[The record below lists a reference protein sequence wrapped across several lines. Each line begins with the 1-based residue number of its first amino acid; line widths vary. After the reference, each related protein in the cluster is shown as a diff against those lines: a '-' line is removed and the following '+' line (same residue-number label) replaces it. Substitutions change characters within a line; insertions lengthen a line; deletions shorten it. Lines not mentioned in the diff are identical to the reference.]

1 MIQLCATGSSLRWY
15 RGLHPDAHTLQK
27 VYTVEDK
34 ILQTLWCT
42 FEDKDSE
49 KNAKSGDSLINK
61 KKDKKYIRCICI
73 REQRL
78 LSLFMES
85 GAFYYVPLPFMV
97 NYIVNVINVFMSL
110 IGQTH
115 LVSQKWHTN

>member
-1 MIQLCATGSSLRWY
+1 MTGSSLKWY
-15 RGLHPDAHTLQK
+15 RGLRPDAHTLQK

-34 ILQTLWCT
+34 ILQTLWCM

-49 KNAKSGDSLINK
+49 KNAESGDSLINK
-61 KKDKKYIRCICI
+61 KKDKEYTRCICI
-73 REQRL
+73 REQGL

-97 NYIVNVINVFMSL
+97 N
-110 IGQTH
+110 
-115 LVSQKWHTN
+115 